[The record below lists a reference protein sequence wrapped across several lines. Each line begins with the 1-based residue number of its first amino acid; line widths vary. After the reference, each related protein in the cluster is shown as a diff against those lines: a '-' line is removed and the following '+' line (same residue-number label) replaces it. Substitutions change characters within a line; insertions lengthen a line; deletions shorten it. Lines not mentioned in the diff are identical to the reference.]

1 MIIFG
6 HTPQE
11 WVRRA
16 KVHKGI
22 VIAVVVAFI
31 LGAIIF

>member
-16 KVHKGI
+16 KLHKG
-22 VIAVVVAFI
+22 VIIACVVSFI
-31 LGAIIF
+31 LGAVIF

>member
-16 KVHKGI
+16 KIHKGT